1 MTQAELDSMHIVR
14 LEEAIDQYREFA
26 DTLHSALLA
35 SYDKNIEVCRVC
47 TEATKS
53 AVNAWVWSLV
63 LLVVVFLFLLA
74 YIENKKK

>member
-1 MTQAELDSMHIVR
+1 MHIVR
-14 LEEAIDQYREFA
+14 LEEAIDQYKEFT

-35 SYDKNIEVCRVC
+35 SYDRNIEVCRVC

-74 YIENKKK
+74 YVESKKK

>member
-1 MTQAELDSMHIVR
+1 MTQAELDSLHIVK
-14 LEEAIDQYREFA
+14 LNETIDQYREFA

-35 SYDKNIEVCRVC
+35 SFDRNIEVCRVC

-53 AVNAWVWSLV
+53 VTNAWLWSLV

>member
-47 TEATKS
+47 TVPTC
-53 AVNAWVWSLV
+53 
-63 LLVVVFLFLLA
+63 
-74 YIENKKK
+74 

>member
-1 MTQAELDSMHIVR
+1 MHIVR
-14 LEEAIDQYREFA
+14 LEEAIDQYREFT

-53 AVNAWVWSLV
+53 VTNAWMWSMI
-63 LLVVVFLFLLA
+63 LLIAVFLF
-74 YIENKKK
+74 IFITTKTK

>member
-1 MTQAELDSMHIVR
+1 MHIVR
-14 LEEAIDQYREFA
+14 LEEAIGQYREFT

-35 SYDKNIEVCRVC
+35 SYDRNIEVCRVC

-63 LLVVVFLFLLA
+63 LLTVVFLFLLA
-74 YIENKKK
+74 YVENKKK